1 MGALTK
7 KEREALEDVFMSIH
21 SKNRYDQFLF
31 MCQGFKS
38 KMVKNIKINTL
49 KMKKSAFTLYIKIIR
64 K

>member
-21 SKNRYDQFLF
+21 SKNRYDQFLVF
-31 MCQGFKS
+31 IQDLKS
-38 KMVKNIKINTL
+38 KMYKNIRISAL
-49 KMKKSAFTLYIKIIR
+49 KVKKSAFTLYIKVIR

>member
-31 MCQGFKS
+31 FMQNYKS
-38 KMVKNIKINTL
+38 KLFKNMKASTL
-49 KMKKSAFTLYIKIIR
+49 KMKKSAFSLYIKVIR